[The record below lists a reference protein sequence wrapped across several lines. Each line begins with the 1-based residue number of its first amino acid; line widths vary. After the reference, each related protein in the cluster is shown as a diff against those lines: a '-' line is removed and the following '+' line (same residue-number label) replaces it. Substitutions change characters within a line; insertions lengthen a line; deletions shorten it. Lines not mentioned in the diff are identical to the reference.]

1 MRGLGFPA
9 WRNCGWRRFLS
20 VGPGH
25 QSSCRLNCVCGEN
38 PWSMFALCGSTWTT
52 WRRGRDAQAL
62 PLQSYLLVLLLLLL
76 LPMPLLLLEHR
87 FLARVQRR
95 LAHIIP
101 PITTKTNWCLHS
113 HLKKTRIR
121 KAHVLKMKKKCSPKQ
136 TKFLSIGY
144 VMNRARNSNSREKIQ

>member
-1 MRGLGFPA
+1 MLQKKIHKRFEKKWVYQPQSPLHI
-9 WRNCGWRRFLS
+9 RNFDPFKNDHLDLRPKFA
-20 VGPGH
+20 
-25 QSSCRLNCVCGEN
+25 SS
-38 PWSMFALCGSTWTT
+38 GSTWTT
-52 WRRGRDAQAL
+52 WCRGLDAQAL
-62 PLQSYLLVLLLLLL
+62 PSQSYLLALLLLLL
-76 LPMPLLLLEHR
+76 MLMPLLLLEHR

-113 HLKKTRIR
+113 HLKKTRIH